1 MHMRIIVEIGH
12 PAHVHHFKN
21 MIWELEKRGSII
33 KIVTKDKDVTIKLL
47 QSYGFDY
54 EKLGLNY
61 NSIFSKAS
69 SLVKIDYKLFK
80 IANEFKPDLFISR
93 ASPHSAHISSLI
105 NKPHIAFCDTEHA
118 TLNDLLAYP
127 FTDIICTPLCYK
139 KRVKTEKHVTFDGYK
154 ELAYLHPKY
163 FKPDPTVL
171 SDLGLKED
179 EKYII
184 LRFISWK
191 ASHDTQSKGFDYE
204 TKYSLINRL
213 NEFGRVFIL
222 SEGLLEQEFEKYKFS
237 GKPEKFHSLLYYATL
252 CVSEG
257 STTAVESAL
266 LGTPT
271 VHFESFKTKTG
282 SIQDVTSILGYLDE
296 LINKYELFY
305 TFSDQIS
312 ALNKSLEIIQNPK
325 SKEKFLEKKN
335 KIITEKVDVTK
346 FMVDFVEN
354 YLYNSA
360 GKN

>member
-1 MHMRIIVEIGH
+1 MRILVEIGH

-21 MIWELEKRGSII
+21 MIWELEKRGSEV
-33 KIVTKDKDVTIKLL
+33 KIVAKDKDVTIKLL
-47 QSYGFDY
+47 QAYGFEY

-69 SLVKIDYKLFK
+69 SLAKINYKLYK
-80 IANEFKPDLFISR
+80 IASEFKPDLFISR
-93 ASPHSAHISSLI
+93 ASPHSAHVSRLIS
-105 NKPHIAFCDTEHA
+105 KPHIAFCDTEHA

-127 FTDIICTPLCYK
+127 FTDTICTPVSYK
-139 KRVKTEKHVTFDGYK
+139 KRIKPRKHVTFNGYK

-163 FKPDPTVL
+163 FKPDPTIL
-171 SDLGLKED
+171 NDLGLKEGD
-179 EKYII
+179 RYIV

-204 TKYSLINRL
+204 TKANLINSL
-213 NEFGRVFIL
+213 KDFGKVFVL
-222 SEGLLEQEFEKYKFS
+222 SEGQLDKEFEKYKFS
-237 GKPEKFHSLLYYATL
+237 GKPEKFHSFLYYATL

-271 VHFESFKTKTG
+271 VHFEGFKSEAG
-282 SIQDVTSILGYLDE
+282 SVKDVTSILGYLDE

-305 TFSDQIS
+305 TFSDQVS
-312 ALNKSLEIIQNPK
+312 ALNKSLDIIQNPNYNVESLAK
-325 SKEKFLEKKN
+325 RD
-335 KIITEKVDVTK
+335 KIINEKVDVTG

-354 YLYNSA
+354 YSHNFFE
-360 GKN
+360 KK